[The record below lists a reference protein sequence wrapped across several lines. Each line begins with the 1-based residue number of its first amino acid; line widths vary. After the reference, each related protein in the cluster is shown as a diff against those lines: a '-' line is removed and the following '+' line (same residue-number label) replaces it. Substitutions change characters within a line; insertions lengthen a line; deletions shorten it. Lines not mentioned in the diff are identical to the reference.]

1 MGRRLLLLA
10 AIVVLPATAYAQADN
25 PKLNGVVGPAFNI
38 SLLDANGQTV
48 TRLDPGAFDISV
60 RDLSDE
66 HNFHLFGPGVDE
78 TTTVTGTGNV
88 NWTVTFREGRYTF
101 VCDPHSSDM
110 RGTFVV
116 GNPPA
121 DPPPPPPKPPAP
133 SLPRLTATVGP
144 ANTISL
150 KNAAGANVRTLKA
163 RSYRITVRDRSK
175 LHSFHL
181 VGVSLNRK
189 TTIAGMGTFTWTVT
203 LRRGK
208 LSFYSDHSRIKMRK
222 TVTVTAG

>member
-1 MGRRLLLLA
+1 MRRRLLFLA
-10 AIVVLPATAYAQADN
+10 AIVILPASAYAQADN
-25 PKLNGVVGPAFNI
+25 PMLNGVVGPAFNI

-48 TRLDPGAFDISV
+48 TKLDPGAFDIAV

-78 TTTVTGTGNV
+78 TTSVTATGNAS
-88 NWTVTFREGRYTF
+88 WTVTFREGRYTF

-116 GNPPA
+116 GNPPPE
-121 DPPPPPPKPPAP
+121 PPPPPPKPPAP
-133 SLPRLTATVGP
+133 TRLTAAVGP
-144 ANTISL
+144 TNTISL
-150 KNAAGANVRTLKA
+150 KNARGANVRTLKA
-163 RSYRITVRDRSK
+163 GRYRVTVRDRSK
-175 LHSFHL
+175 RHSFHL
-181 VGVSLNRK
+181 VGVRLNRK

-208 LSFYSDHSRIKMRK
+208 LSFYSDHPRIKLRR
-222 TVTVTAG
+222 TVTVR

>member
-1 MGRRLLLLA
+1 MRRRLLLLA
-10 AIVVLPATAYAQADN
+10 AIVIVPTSAYAQADN
-25 PKLNGVVGPAFNI
+25 PTLNGVVGPAFNI

-48 TRLDPGAFDISV
+48 TKLDPGPFDIAV
-60 RDLSDE
+60 RDLSEE
-66 HNFHLFGPGVDE
+66 HNFHLYGPGVDE
-78 TTTVTGTGNV
+78 TTSVTATGNSS
-88 NWTVTFREGRYTF
+88 WTVTLREGRYTF

-121 DPPPPPPKPPAP
+121 EPPPPPPKPPAP
-133 SLPRLTATVGP
+133 AATPLTAAVGP

-150 KNAAGANVRTLKA
+150 KNARGANVRTLKA
-163 RSYRITVRDRSK
+163 GRFRITVRDRSK

-181 VGVSLNRK
+181 VGVLLNRK
-189 TTIAGMGTFTWTVT
+189 TTIAGMGTFTWTLT

-208 LSFYSDHSRIKMRK
+208 LSFYSDHPRLKMRK
-222 TVTVTAG
+222 TVTVTAS

>member
-1 MGRRLLLLA
+1 MRRRLLLLA
-10 AIVVLPATAYAQADN
+10 AIVILPATAYAQADN

-38 SLLDANGQTV
+38 SLLDANGQPV
-48 TRLDPGAFDISV
+48 TKLDPGAFDIAV
-60 RDLSDE
+60 RDLSEE

-78 TTTVTGTGNV
+78 TTSVTGTGNAS
-88 NWTVTFREGRYTF
+88 WTVTFREGRYTF

-116 GNPPA
+116 GNPPPE
-121 DPPPPPPKPPAP
+121 PPPPPPKPPAP
-133 SLPRLTATVGP
+133 SLPRLTAAVGP

-163 RSYRITVRDRSK
+163 GGYRITVRDRSK

-203 LRRGK
+203 LRRGN
-208 LSFYSDHSRIKMRK
+208 LSFYSDHSRIKMRR